1 MFREKRRD
9 RTEGSEGRRGIVG
22 VEERREGRRR
32 GREEGVEES
41 NGIRESD
48 YRIGVFRGKGWDR
61 REGREGKREGRG
73 GKKGGETK
81 REGGRGG
88 GE

>member
-9 RTEGSEGRRGIVG
+9 RTEGSEGRRGVVG

-32 GREEGVEES
+32 GREEGEEES

-48 YRIGVFRGKGWDR
+48 YRIGVFRGKGRDGKER
-61 REGREGKREGRG
+61 RVGRG
-73 GKKGGETK
+73 GKVGGD
-81 REGGRGG
+81 
-88 GE
+88 

>member
-32 GREEGVEES
+32 GREEGEEES
-41 NGIRESD
+41 NGIGESD
-48 YRIGVFRGKGWDR
+48 YRMRC
-61 REGREGKREGRG
+61 
-73 GKKGGETK
+73 
-81 REGGRGG
+81 
-88 GE
+88 